1 MPTLKDGLEI
11 EIEPKGPLKVNSM
24 HTPAILGSF
33 PSINLR
39 TEAVI

>member
-1 MPTLKDGLEI
+1 
-11 EIEPKGPLKVNSM
+11 M

-39 TEAVI
+39 TEAVIWFYSTTQSWDFQI